1 MKLAYRIGACAES
14 RPITCNSNASHR
26 NILLRNEL
34 MGAVILGKVPNSNAA
49 STITSNDLALVGV
62 DYHVVDG

>member
-1 MKLAYRIGACAES
+1 MRAIVLCKI
-14 RPITCNSNASHR
+14 PNADT
-26 NILLRNEL
+26 
-34 MGAVILGKVPNSNAA
+34 A